1 MKGIDFMNS
10 REKMV
15 KIAET
20 IMALYN
26 SVYESDWD
34 GLPVFTEDFEK
45 MLPTEEHDTINDLK
59 KQNAQLQKEIDR
71 LGAEVKARTHQVM
84 QLTEEKIKLKQ
95 KLSKALTNN
104 IKMCEH
110 IKELHKKSE

>member
-1 MKGIDFMNS
+1 MKGIDIMNS

-20 IMALYN
+20 IMELYN

-34 GLPVFTEDFEK
+34 GLPVFTEDFEQ
-45 MLPTEEHDTINDLK
+45 MLPTAEHDTINDLK
-59 KQNAQLQKEIDR
+59 KENAQLQKQINRLNAEIT
-71 LGAEVKARTHQVM
+71 ARTNEVI
-84 QLTEEKIKLKQ
+84 QLKEEKINLKY